1 MPFTCGSDQASWP
14 WPQKKRAA
22 EHHASAVQR
31 ARVARS
37 LAAERERSVPLRS
50 ASTGGARP
58 RADEGW
64 RARRG
69 AGPITLTAV
78 TLTVLVLAG
87 CISMLTYKEPSSGPR
102 ARVRFV
108 TSTELGTVLR
118 SYADAQCSQGGE
130 EMMRLRRGPLL
141 PSAPTRLGMP
151 LWAYHDNAAK
161 EVYVSVATTFH
172 GMFQSAGRTSPLG
185 GRQRCGIPFSI
196 ELGTGKDYE
205 FYFDFE
211 RCSLV
216 ASEIVAS
223 PDGYR
228 KVPAPLIPMD
238 IEACRL
244 AFEKVWPEPGGG
256 RP

>member
-1 MPFTCGSDQASWP
+1 M
-14 WPQKKRAA
+14 
-22 EHHASAVQR
+22 
-31 ARVARS
+31 
-37 LAAERERSVPLRS
+37 PLRS

-58 RADEGW
+58 RTDEGW

-69 AGPITLTAV
+69 AGPMTLTAV

-87 CISMLTYKEPSSGPR
+87 CISMLPYKEPSSGPR

-108 TSTELGTVLR
+108 TSTEMVIVLR

-130 EMMRLRRGPLL
+130 EMMRLRRGIIIFGATPKQ
-141 PSAPTRLGMP
+141 LGMP

-161 EVYVSVATTFH
+161 EVYVSVATPFH
-172 GMFQSAGRTSPLG
+172 GMFQAAGRTSALG
-185 GRQRCGIPFSI
+185 GRKRCGIPFAI
-196 ELGTGKDYE
+196 ELGTGRDYE

-238 IEACRL
+238 TEACRV